1 MVFLNYTYEVRY
13 NQSNKSESYMYV
25 TTLPHCNFLH
35 YIVAIYICSMEITDL
50 KSKMGITEMSLDQI
64 AQILD
69 NQLANDNSSVH

>member
-1 MVFLNYTYEVRY
+1 
-13 NQSNKSESYMYV
+13 
-25 TTLPHCNFLH
+25 
-35 YIVAIYICSMEITDL
+35 MEITDL